1 MSIRWKLSK
10 NSRGTMTS
18 ISLCMIVKNEEKYLP
33 GCLES
38 ARPFVDEIIVVDTGS
53 TDATKEI
60 AERYGAKVFHF
71 PWNGNFS
78 DARNESLRHASSD
91 WILYLDAD
99 ERLLTGNEMRALMP
113 ATAAIAYSVSIRS
126 KHILP
131 TGTVEQVNQYQRF
144 FRRHPKIFFEGV
156 VHEQV
161 LPSLIRMN
169 KSIESSE
176 LFIEHLG
183 YGESLEKINEKCL
196 RNSEMLLRQLEK
208 NPLDYYAHYQL
219 GNTYGV
225 MQRYDEAEVH
235 LLKAVEHDRNV
246 SIRGSSCNIL
256 VEIEMHRKDLDRA
269 EQWCRKSIK
278 FVALQVMGY
287 WFLSGI
293 LAHKKQFEEAQQM
306 LSFVRKNSSKPTGL
320 AHDLAIAPGEYNYRS
335 IVCHEGLANRAVAE
349 GNTALAHAFVTKAEQ
364 EGIRSLKLQ
373 TIGIQTAMA
382 LNEYDVAMERI
393 DFMIRNLP
401 EESFSQR
408 ERFMAIRKKIEA
420 VCVA

>member
-1 MSIRWKLSK
+1 
-10 NSRGTMTS
+10 MTS

-53 TDATKEI
+53 TDTTVEI
-60 AERYGAKVFHF
+60 AERFGAKVFHF

-78 DARNESLRHASSD
+78 DARNESLRHAASD

-113 ATAAIAYSVSIRS
+113 APATIAYSVSIRS

-131 TGTVEQVNQYQRF
+131 SGTVEQVNQYQRF

-169 KSIESSE
+169 KTIANSD

-246 SIRGSSCNIL
+246 SIRGSASNIL
-256 VEIEMHRKDLDRA
+256 VELEMHRSNLDRA
-269 EQWCRKSIK
+269 EHWCRKSLNY
-278 FVALQVMGY
+278 VPVQVMAY

-293 LAHKKQFEEAQQM
+293 LTHKKKFEEALQM
-306 LSFVRKNSSKPTGL
+306 IEHVRRNSKKPTGL
-320 AHDLAIAPGEYNYRS
+320 AHDLSIAEGEINFRS
-335 IVCHEGLANRAVAE
+335 IVCYEGLANAAVAE
-349 GNTALAHAFVTKAEQ
+349 GDSALAHAVVTKAER

-373 TIGIQTAMA
+373 TIGIQTALS
-382 LNEYDVAMERI
+382 LNEYDTAIDRI
-393 DFMIRNLP
+393 DFMLRNLP
-401 EESFSQR
+401 EESVSQK
-408 ERFMAIRKKIEA
+408 ERFAAIRKKIEA
-420 VCVA
+420 MCVA

>member
-1 MSIRWKLSK
+1 
-10 NSRGTMTS
+10 MTS

-38 ARPFVDEIIVVDTGS
+38 ARPFVDEIIIVDTGS
-53 TDATKEI
+53 TDSTVAI
-60 AERYGAKVFHF
+60 AEQYGAKVFRF

-78 DARNESLRHASSD
+78 DARNVSIRHATSD

-99 ERLLTGNEMRALMP
+99 ERLLTGNEMRGLMP
-113 ATAAIAYSVSIRS
+113 TQSTIAYSVSIRS

-131 TGTVEQVNQYQRF
+131 SGTVEQVNQYQRF

-161 LPSLIRMN
+161 LPSLMRMKKN
-169 KSIESSE
+169 IASCE

-208 NPLDYYAHYQL
+208 NPYDYYAHYQL

-235 LLKAVEHDRNV
+235 LLKAVENDRNV
-246 SIRGSSCNIL
+246 SIRGSASNIL
-256 VEIEMHRKDLDRA
+256 VELEMNRSNLDRA
-269 EQWCRKSIK
+269 EHWCRQSLKY
-278 FVALQVMGY
+278 VPVQVMGY

-293 LAHKKQFEEAQQM
+293 LTHKKKYDEALQM
-306 LSFVRKNSSKPTGL
+306 IEQIRKNSKKPTGL
-320 AHDLAIAPGEYNYRS
+320 AHDLAIAQGEINYRS
-335 IVCHEGLANRAVAE
+335 IVCYEGIANNAVVE
-349 GNTALAHAFVTKAEQ
+349 GDSALAHAAVTKAEQ
-364 EGIRSLKLQ
+364 VGIRSLKLQ
-373 TIGIQTAMA
+373 TIGIQTALS
-382 LNEYDVAMERI
+382 LNEYDIAVERI
-393 DFMIRNLP
+393 DFMLRNLP
-401 EESFSQR
+401 PESVSQK
-408 ERFMAIRKKIEA
+408 ERFAVIRKKIEA
-420 VCVA
+420 MCVA

>member
-1 MSIRWKLSK
+1 MP
-10 NSRGTMTS
+10 T
-18 ISLCMIVKNEEKYLP
+18 ISLSMIVKNEERYLK

-38 ARPFVDEIIVVDTGS
+38 AAPFVDEIIILDTGS
-53 TDATKEI
+53 TDSTIAI
-60 AERYGAKVFHF
+60 AESFGAKVFHF
-71 PWNGNFS
+71 PWDGNFS
-78 DARNESLRHASSD
+78 HARNESLRHATKD

-99 ERLLTGNEMRALMP
+99 ERLLNGAEMRALVP
-113 ATAAIAYSVSIRS
+113 VNSVIAYNVSIRS
-126 KHILP
+126 KHILHS
-131 TGTVEQVNQYQRF
+131 GTVDQVNQYQRF

-161 LPSLIRMN
+161 LPSLLRMN
-169 KSIESSE
+169 RTIAESG

-183 YGESLEKINEKCL
+183 YGESLEKIDQKCL
-196 RNSEMLLRQLEK
+196 RNAELLLRQLEK
-208 NPLDYYAHYQL
+208 NPHDYYAHYQL

-235 LLKAVEHDRNV
+235 LLKAVEKDRNV
-246 SIRGSSCNIL
+246 SIRGSACNIL

-269 EQWCRKSIK
+269 EQWCRRSIK
-278 FVALQVMGY
+278 YVPVQVMGY

-320 AHDLAIAPGEYNYRS
+320 AHDLSIAPGEYNYRS
-335 IVCHEGLANRAVAE
+335 IVCHEGLANKAIAD
-349 GNTALAHAFVTKAEQ
+349 GNTALAHAFVAKAEQ

-373 TIGIQTAMA
+373 TIGIQTAMG

-401 EESFSQR
+401 EESGSQR
-408 ERFMAIRKKIEA
+408 ERFAAIRKKIEA
-420 VCVA
+420 MCVV